1 VAFRVE
7 SRTGRPFW
15 AEVTGAFLAV
25 RPGLQKIDVV
35 WRLLGRLHVVAA
47 NGGGGASGEGKGAD
61 PVLVLTSNRP
71 RPGSPADKVLRSVGP
86 GVLFDV
92 IELYDP
98 ASLERLGRYADGS
111 ATEPLPG
118 FWSEA
123 ELADRG

>member
-1 VAFRVE
+1 EGQVGHAGRGIRRFWVE
-7 SRTGRPFW
+7 AMGPFL
-15 AEVTGAFLAV
+15 TV
-25 RPGLQKIDVV
+25 RPGLQKVETV

-47 NGGGGASGEGKGAD
+47 ADQGAGDGVPD

-86 GVLFDV
+86 NALFDV

-98 ASLERLGRYADGS
+98 AALERLRRYASGAQTS
-111 ATEPLPG
+111 PLPG

-123 ELADRG
+123 DVERWSS